1 MKHITTYLFLFLTTF
16 SITSC
21 IEPPLHLPGQEM
33 KIILPQVDTDIDVAW
48 DVHTDVQ
55 VKYHFGWDET
65 DAALWDS
72 LEYPMPKLIEVRRYY
87 TGENPDGD
95 IVGKDGFTIDTPSF
109 RKYFQFGYYNL
120 LFWSDVDFKGEAP
133 NVKIDESNPDSVI
146 AYTNGSKGFNGR
158 SENDE
163 AIIGL
168 HDQPEMMYGAYPK
181 DVHISED
188 LNDYEYDAVNNVY
201 IKHIEAI
208 LKPLVYMY
216 LVQIVLHNNESIVQD
231 VDGNAAITSLA
242 RGAIV
247 NTGHTLDDACMVYMP
262 TRMKK
267 GIVIDGEEVDIVGGR
282 LNTFGLCDMERYD
295 SNKGTTYQG
304 GRPDLHNYIYFDLT
318 LADGTVK
325 TYRRDITDQ
334 MQKQAYGGIITIDVD
349 CMQLEPEYQS
359 DLKMESLFLPTIED
373 YKEVIWHFEI

>member
-1 MKHITTYLFLFLTTF
+1 MKHITTYLLLFLATF

-87 TGENPDGD
+87 TGENPDGA

-120 LFWSDVDFKGEAP
+120 LFWSDVDFKGESP
-133 NVKIDESNPDSVI
+133 NVQIDESNPNNVI
-146 AYTNGSKGFNGR
+146 AYTNGSKGLNGR
-158 SENDE
+158 SENDD

-181 DVHISED
+181 DVHISEN
-188 LNDYEYDAVNNVY
+188 LNDYEYDAENNVY

-242 RGAIV
+242 RGTIV

-267 GIVIDGEEVDIVGGR
+267 GIKIDGEEVDIVGGR

-304 GRPDLHNYIYFDLT
+304 GRSDLHNYIYFDLT

-334 MQKQAYGGIITIDVD
+334 MKKQAYGGIITIDID

-359 DLKMESLFLPTIED
+359 ELKMESLFLPTIED